1 MSNEGFNLFY
11 LRRKEIPRTHFVLS
25 EENRNA
31 EVSGSNPRACVTAC
45 VTEKSP
51 YVSNQQRK

>member
-11 LRRKEIPRTHFVLS
+11 LRRKEIPRTHFVLR

-31 EVSGSNPRACVTAC
+31 VVSGSNPQAC

-51 YVSNQQRK
+51 HVSNQQRK